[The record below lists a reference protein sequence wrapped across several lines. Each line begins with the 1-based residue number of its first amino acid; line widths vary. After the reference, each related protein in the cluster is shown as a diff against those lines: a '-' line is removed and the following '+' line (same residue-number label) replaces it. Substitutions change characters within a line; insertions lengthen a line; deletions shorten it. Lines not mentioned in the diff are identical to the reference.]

1 MFRPSFFLLS
11 VLAKRTLSLAPGDL
25 TVSLKAV
32 SPSVP
37 SVDNI
42 TITAIVSN
50 PTASD
55 LRVLAANNILDT
67 SATKSFDIKAADG
80 REVPF
85 AGVMASYDFGHDSL
99 YLTVP
104 AGNSVALNHSISTFY
119 DFSFLAAGTTFSI
132 IPLPLVAAQFK
143 APWKILLRLTCF
155 FTSLRRRG
163 ELDERTSIPI
173 CFDGGK
179 RQTIADSL
187 RYARSSAGGA
197 ATDIQTYPNG
207 PQYERYFGRN
217 SQPEIWW
224 NLDLVAGDLTSDR
237 NIYCSTDFSSENQ
250 FCISNPAVTAFTVMS
265 LDTPIYVCDLFFSAG
280 NMPTVCQNGYD
291 STHVQ

>member
-80 REVPF
+80 RRSSTCWCYGFVRLWPRF
-85 AGVMASYDFGHDSL
+85 SLLDSSSRQL
-99 YLTVP
+99 GCTQLQ
-104 AGNSVALNHSISTFY
+104 H
-119 DFSFLAAGTTFSI
+119 
-132 IPLPLVAAQFK
+132 QH
-143 APWKILLRLTCF
+143 LLRLFVPRSRHYLFYYPISARASTIQSSLEDSSPLKIETNTVEVTV
-155 FTSLRRRG
+155 TSVPERG
-163 ELDERTSIPI
+163 ELDERTSTPM
-173 CFDGGK
+173 CSDGGK

-187 RYARSSAGGA
+187 RYAKSLAGGA
-197 ATDIQTYPNG
+197 ATDIQTHPNG

-224 NLDLVAGDLTSDR
+224 NLDVVAGDLTSDR
-237 NIYCSTDFSSENQ
+237 K
-250 FCISNPAVTAFTVMS
+250 
-265 LDTPIYVCDLFFSAG
+265 
-280 NMPTVCQNGYD
+280 
-291 STHVQ
+291 